1 MHFYGSLPGYNS
13 EIFCLFFSI
22 HNIQLKKLFDVTQ
35 VSNPCCVRKFY
46 FAGDYL
52 ETKYLNRH
60 QGNCYYVNPGDCLH
74 LNDGV
79 YPHPHSKNLTLFI
92 RCYRNRLVEE
102 GHCPIDREWG
112 TQTYPYKENC
122 THRFAIS
129 TSEASYGL
137 LPSCSSMEDGND
149 QFRTRPCDAYYRC
162 EGGRATAVKCP
173 EHTYYDV
180 ISRRCSSAVACC
192 RV

>member
-22 HNIQLKKLFDVTQ
+22 HNRQLKKLFDVTQ

-102 GHCPIDREWG
+102 GNCPIDRELG
-112 TQTYPYKENC
+112 TQTYPYKGNC
-122 THRFAIS
+122 ILTDLQYRPLRRLMDSSQAVLRCKMGT
-129 TSEASYGL
+129 TSSERGRV
-137 LPSCSSMEDGND
+137 MH
-149 QFRTRPCDAYYRC
+149 TIDAKAGEPQR
-162 EGGRATAVKCP
+162 
-173 EHTYYDV
+173 
-180 ISRRCSSAVACC
+180 
-192 RV
+192 